1 MGRIYIKQTIGDKTI
16 GYFSNGSVTR
26 GQGIMSDTS
35 TVVKYSNGHV
45 YGNWMG
51 SLLSNQ
57 VAYCNEHGEIYAG
70 NGGGSVLAKLENGIV
85 YDGWGYG
92 KKEIARY
99 EGDMYGAAAAV
110 ASLILG
116 LSSAQKNNPS
126 KPPEPEPQSSEDL
139 NLLQTIIA
147 ILVFLPM
154 LVITI
159 IKYIF
164 KAITFLIKL
173 LTKPLFTIILIPTYW
188 VVYVIWE
195 ILYAMNVPSEY
206 DYSIKKVFTDIHIIV
221 YMIISILSLIAA
233 IILYKKTKE
242 KTLNNHLVGGI
253 SFLQNAPWLANTFFN
268 TCFFF
273 NYVIHICGI
282 YNNPERKNPLF
293 IDILRI
299 IRHYYYPDNISAP
312 KHILY
317 SIGSGVHGMNTLIND
332 LTFSFFVGYEEFFF
346 IAIAVL
352 LSFIYLL
359 ISRNKLKK
367 KASIQTTETT

>member
-154 LVITI
+154 LVIAF
-159 IKYIF
+159 IKAFF
-164 KAITFLIKL
+164 KITKIT
-173 LTKPLFTIILIPTYW
+173 LTKPIVTPIFMLAYSALLVFLIAGGGYATD
-188 VVYVIWE
+188 VYMHPFF
-195 ILYAMNVPSEY
+195 ILY
-206 DYSIKKVFTDIHIIV
+206 
-221 YMIISILSLIAA
+221 YMISILSFYVSIK
-233 IILYKKTKE
+233 LYKNLKNGILNKYITGAL
-242 KTLNNHLVGGI
+242 TLFEV
-253 SFLQNAPWLANTFFN
+253 
-268 TCFFF
+268 
-273 NYVIHICGI
+273 
-282 YNNPERKNPLF
+282 
-293 IDILRI
+293 
-299 IRHYYYPDNISAP
+299 
-312 KHILY
+312 LY
-317 SIGSGVHGMNTLIND
+317 
-332 LTFSFFVGYEEFFF
+332 
-346 IAIAVL
+346 
-352 LSFIYLL
+352 
-359 ISRNKLKK
+359 
-367 KASIQTTETT
+367 